1 MTLSF
6 TPSSNAD
13 VSSCPYFPQNGVFD
27 ELPKTGLCRSL
38 AKTAQRSPETVGF
51 HTRVVRGES
60 RIVKFLQMVQ
70 DVLQRRNEGYNSG
83 AEYIVKMFDD
93 LEMSG
98 KNQSLTKLNGGMV
111 QESEDEDETEEEETV
126 PTVPNRLLVFE
137 SLVELDAP
145 TKRKGSNSK
154 TSSWSMEEVFR
165 TSLEVIQGLKV
176 SGS

>member
-1 MTLSF
+1 
-6 TPSSNAD
+6 
-13 VSSCPYFPQNGVFD
+13 
-27 ELPKTGLCRSL
+27 
-38 AKTAQRSPETVGF
+38 
-51 HTRVVRGES
+51 
-60 RIVKFLQMVQ
+60 MVQ
-70 DVLQRRNEGYNSG
+70 DVLERRNEGYNSG

-111 QESEDEDETEEEETV
+111 QDSEDEDETEEEETV